1 MCVFIYHLLRA
12 TSVYLKKDKKVFQNK
27 KLCKK
32 ENPMISIYTTKPMY
46 PRYPRYPYCN
56 PYCDYR
62 YGYGYGYPYYY
73 GPPLSPLP
81 YIINPYESSSSYLY
95 YAALANSTPAPP
107 TPLQIA
113 YSANYY

>member
-1 MCVFIYHLLRA
+1 MCIFIYHLLRA
-12 TSVYLKKDKKVFQNK
+12 TSVYLKKYKNVFQNK

-46 PRYPRYPYCN
+46 PRYPRYPHCY
-56 PYCDYR
+56 PYCG
-62 YGYGYGYPYYY
+62 YGYGYGYLYYY
-73 GPPLSPLP
+73 GPPPSPLP